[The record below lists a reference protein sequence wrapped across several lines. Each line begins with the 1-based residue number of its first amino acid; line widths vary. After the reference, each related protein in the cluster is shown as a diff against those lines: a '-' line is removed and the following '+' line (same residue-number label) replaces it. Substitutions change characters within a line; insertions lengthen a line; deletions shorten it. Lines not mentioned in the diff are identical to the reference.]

1 MAGND
6 GKIKASHI
14 LVDKH
19 SRALEIAQMIINKQK
34 TFEQAAA
41 EFSSCPSKKKGG
53 DLGSFARGQMVREFD
68 EAARK
73 LQVGQMTTEPVKTQF
88 GYHLIKRTG

>member
-6 GKIKASHI
+6 GKIRASHI

-19 SRALEIAQMIINKQK
+19 SRALEIIQTINNRQK
-34 TFEQAAA
+34 TFEQAAQ
-41 EFSSCPSKKKGG
+41 EFSSCPSRKRGG
-53 DLGSFARGQMVREFD
+53 DLGFFARGQMVREFD

-73 LQVGQMTTEPVKTQF
+73 LPVGGMTTEPVKTQF
-88 GYHLIKRTG
+88 GYHIIKRTG

>member
-6 GKIKASHI
+6 GKIRASHI
-14 LVDKH
+14 LVEKH
-19 SRALEIAQMIINKQK
+19 SKALEIIQMIVNKQK
-34 TFEQAAA
+34 SFEQAAQ
-41 EFSSCPSKKKGG
+41 EFSMCPSKKRGG

-73 LQVGQMTTEPVKTQF
+73 LAVGGMTTEPVKTQF
-88 GYHLIKRTG
+88 GYHIIKRTG